1 MFVWTGRMQF
11 QKTPQGKL
19 REKFKKILLSIRNS
33 FYKNSQRKAFSF
45 KVFYGDVEKTFEN
58 TAENFWQKP
67 MSSLFKVRKWYKVQ
81 FFSKND
87 FPHDVPS
94 DTQNAILTDPP
105 KNNETRPD
113 FFVQFPK
120 MTKWKCFFEK
130 KTSHCSYAD
139 VECSFHNLPKN
150 FRERA
155 GNDFSRCPTMLS
167 KYVFLPQKHSFLE
180 TVTLDTY
187 NSFSTTPPKHFWPC
201 VENDMKWKTCLK
213 FLKNKRFSSKRFYG
227 HGRVLQNLPKAI
239 RQSAEDLS
247 LNIPKLSKNMF
258 SWKNKFSS
266 SGSYGHVKCK
276 FKNPAGNISRQSK
289 KTFAQ
294 RLKLFKKRFSKK
306 NIFRRNVPMKTW
318 RARLKILPNF
328 LAEGREF
335 SVQCQEKMK
344 TTVFS
349 TEWLSSWCSFGYAEC
364 HFDRPAQ
371 RNQEMTGSFLL
382 NIPLWWKNE
391 IIFTFLRK

>member
-1 MFVWTGRMQF
+1 MFDNPIKSSFWNSFLKNF
-11 QKTPQGKL
+11 QKKW
-19 REKFKKILLSIRNS
+19 
-33 FYKNSQRKAFSF
+33 FSF
-45 KVFYGDVEKTFEN
+45 KVFYGDVEDTFGN
-58 TAENFWQKP
+58 TAEKLRQKP
-67 MSSLFKVRKWYKVQ
+67 MSSLFKVSKWYKVQ

-87 FPHDVPS
+87 FPHNAPS

-187 NSFSTTPPKHFWPC
+187 NSFLTTPPKQFWHC
-201 VENDMKWKTCLK
+201 VENDMKWKTCIKILK
-213 FLKNKRFSSKRFYG
+213 DKRFSSKRFYG

-239 RQSAEDLS
+239 RKNAEDLS
-247 LNIPKLSKNMF
+247 LKIRKRSKTCF
-258 SWKNKFSS
+258 L
-266 SGSYGHVKCK
+266 G
-276 FKNPAGNISRQSK
+276 
-289 KTFAQ
+289 KT
-294 RLKLFKKRFSKK
+294 RF
-306 NIFRRNVPMKTW
+306 F
-318 RARLKILPNF
+318 
-328 LAEGREF
+328 
-335 SVQCQEKMK
+335 
-344 TTVFS
+344 
-349 TEWLSSWCSFGYAEC
+349 
-364 HFDRPAQ
+364 H
-371 RNQEMTGSFLL
+371 
-382 NIPLWWKNE
+382 
-391 IIFTFLRK
+391 